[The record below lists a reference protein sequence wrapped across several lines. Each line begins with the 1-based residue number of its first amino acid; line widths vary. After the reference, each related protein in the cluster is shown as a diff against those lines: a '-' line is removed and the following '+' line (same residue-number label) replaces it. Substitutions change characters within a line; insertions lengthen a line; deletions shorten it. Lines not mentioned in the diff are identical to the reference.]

1 MHITV
6 IGGNG
11 FIGQH
16 FVEGTLDL
24 GHKVTVVGRK
34 PMVAQPGQ
42 RFDYLAGGIR
52 QLVLHEAL
60 LQSSD
65 VICHFASSTV
75 PATANNDPVADI
87 STNLVETVELLETL
101 KRFPGKR
108 IIYLSSGG
116 AVYGNPQQ
124 VPISETHPLN
134 PIGSYGINKMAIEK
148 YIMMYSD
155 LYGFT
160 STIIRPSNPYGPGQS
175 GKAQF
180 GAISTFLAKA
190 MLGEPIKVF
199 GGGAIIRDFI
209 YITDLCDLLLK
220 VLTSKKSDVYN
231 AGYGQG
237 HSISDIINLVEVVT
251 ERSIPKEHLPHRPF
265 DPKVIVLDN
274 TKVSRAFDWIPKVD
288 IGLGIELSYKAMQQ
302 QSLLRDESLFE

>member
-16 FVEGTLDL
+16 FVEGAVDL

-34 PMVAQPGQ
+34 PMVAPPSQ
-42 RFDYLAGGIR
+42 RFEYLAGGIR
-52 QLVLHEAL
+52 QLAL
-60 LQSSD
+60 NEDLMHRSD

-75 PATANNDPVADI
+75 PATANSDPVADI
-87 STNLVETVELLETL
+87 STNLVETVELLERL
-101 KRFPGKR
+101 KRFPGKK

-134 PIGSYGINKMAIEK
+134 PLGSYGINKMAIEK
-148 YIMMYSD
+148 YITMYSD
-155 LYGFT
+155 FYGLT

-175 GKAQF
+175 GTGQF
-180 GAISTFLAKA
+180 GAISTFLTKA

-199 GGGAIIRDFI
+199 GGGAVIRDFI
-209 YITDLCDLLLK
+209 YITDLRDLLLK
-220 VLTSKKSDVYN
+220 VLTCETSDVYN
-231 AGYGQG
+231 AGSGQG
-237 HSISDIINLVEVVT
+237 HSISDIIDLVEAVT
-251 ERSIPKEHLPHRPF
+251 GRNIPKEHLPHRPF

-274 TKVSRAFDWIPKVD
+274 AKASRAFDWTPKID
-288 IGLGIELSYKAMQQ
+288 IGLGIELSYRAILEQRHA
-302 QSLLRDESLFE
+302 LESKLT